1 MGCDFGEREI
11 KEKKIFNFA
20 MFVCQE
26 TTRTI
31 EKRKKKVFKKKN

>member
-1 MGCDFGEREI
+1 
-11 KEKKIFNFA
+11 

-31 EKRKKKVFKKKN
+31 EKRKKKKFFKKKIEKLNFFTYAWTMKEMQGK